1 MSSNITYNVELNHKP
16 QKDGT
21 YVIFIRI
28 THNRKHSRIKTDV
41 FLQKRTDFNPKA
53 KFGHWVRASEPR
65 NSDYNRTL
73 SDRIHYYQDK
83 HSELLTKGQVPT
95 REEFVAIITK
105 PTSISFIQFYKAEIT
120 RYADMGK
127 YRTSNKHKFILDK
140 LEEFLKSVLHREG
153 LSFTEL
159 NNPFLSKYETYL
171 LNIKG
176 NHINTVYTDLKSI
189 RTIYRNAIRQDIVE
203 QSSYPFFKYSLRQ
216 VPTVKDK
223 LSIKEFE
230 SIKKLM
236 LTPASKIWHAKNY
249 FLFSYYCNG
258 MRFGDICTLK
268 WYNIKEDNRITYIM
282 SKNDKV
288 VSLKLQDQARTIL
301 HYYKKENT
309 QDTDFI
315 FPLLKNEVDYT
326 NKKVLKDAI
335 SSNNTLTNKELKAI
349 ASQAKI
355 RTKLTFH
362 ISRHSFAYHLYLNTK
377 DVKKVQDALYHSSLK
392 ETQTYLK
399 ELGVTDLDSTLDNF
413 YSQ

>member
-28 THNRKHSRIKTDV
+28 TQNRKHSRIKTEV
-41 FLQKRTDFNPKA
+41 FLKKKTDFNPRA

-83 HSELLTKGQVPT
+83 HSELLSKGQVPT

-120 RYADMGK
+120 RYADRGQ

-140 LEEFLKSVLHREG
+140 LEEYLKSVLHREDI
-153 LSFTEL
+153 SFTEL
-159 NNPFLSKYETYL
+159 NNPFLSSYEAYL
-171 LNIKG
+171 SNIKH
-176 NHINTVYTDLKSI
+176 NHTNTVYTDFKNI

-203 QSSYPFFKYSLRQ
+203 QSSYPFFKYSLHQ
-216 VPTVKDK
+216 VPTAKDK
-223 LSIKEFE
+223 LSVKEFE
-230 SIKKLM
+230 SIQKLV
-236 LTPASKIWHAKNY
+236 LAPASKIWHAKNY

-268 WYNIKEDNRITYIM
+268 WSNIKEDNRITYSM
-282 SKNDKV
+282 SKNKKI
-288 VSLKLQDQARTIL
+288 VSLKLQDQASNIL
-301 HYYKKENT
+301 RYYKKDNS
-309 QDTDFI
+309 QDTDYI
-315 FPLLKNEVDYT
+315 FPLLKSGIDYA

-335 SSNNTLTNKELKAI
+335 SSNNTLINKELKAI

-399 ELGVTDLDSTLDNF
+399 ELGVTDLDSTLDKF